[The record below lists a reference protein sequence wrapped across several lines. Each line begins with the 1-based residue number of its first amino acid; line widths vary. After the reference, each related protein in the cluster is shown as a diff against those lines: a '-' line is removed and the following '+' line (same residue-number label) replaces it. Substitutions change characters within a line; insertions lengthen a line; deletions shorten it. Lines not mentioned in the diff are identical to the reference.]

1 MLQLLGPATH
11 FLTCSDP
18 AKYLH
23 DNSDSE
29 DVYLDVGVGHRKR
42 PEEAAQPLDV
52 SALLKGLT
60 NCGHLALCQPCHYH
74 IMEHIE
80 RIISSQDNA
89 MWDRSVTK
97 LTQLKIKI
105 YTFSVQYQPRSRPVP
120 VQWAGVQGPLL
131 PAPGHQWGSAFFQT
145 FSSALWHYVINGG
158 SYYLTSHQFKRY
170 SSCR

>member
-1 MLQLLGPATH
+1 MLQLLVPATR

-18 AKYLH
+18 GKYLH
-23 DNSDSE
+23 DNSESE
-29 DVYLDVGVGHRKR
+29 DVYLDVGVGHRKG
-42 PEEAAQPLDV
+42 PEEATQPLDV

-60 NCGHLALCQPCHYH
+60 NCGHLALCQPCHYR

-80 RIISSQDNA
+80 RIISSQDNV

-145 FSSALWHYVINGG
+145 FSSALWHYVINGVINRPA
-158 SYYLTSHQFKRY
+158 QPAV
-170 SSCR
+170 